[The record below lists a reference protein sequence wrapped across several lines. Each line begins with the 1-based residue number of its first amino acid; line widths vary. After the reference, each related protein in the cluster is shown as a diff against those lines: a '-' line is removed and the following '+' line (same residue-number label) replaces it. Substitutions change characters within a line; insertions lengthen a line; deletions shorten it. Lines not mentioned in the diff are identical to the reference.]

1 MGNNRRQVSSILLI
15 DDDLDDYDLL
25 CEALQDID
33 PKITVYFLSRC
44 EEAVKYEGQSF
55 DLVLLDIN
63 MPYHDGFSWLSG
75 LRKHG
80 YDKLPIIMYTNSLS
94 PADIV
99 KSYNQG
105 ANLYFPKPDSFSK
118 LRQALK
124 QLIQLDWADPFSIT
138 QRFVENGKYMTFQA
152 E

>member
-1 MGNNRRQVSSILLI
+1 MRKNGSQVTSILLI

-25 CEALQDID
+25 REALQDID
-33 PKITVYFLSRC
+33 PNITVHFLSRC
-44 EEAVKYEGQSF
+44 EEGAKYQWQSF

-63 MPYHDGFSWLSG
+63 MPYHDGFSWLNG
-75 LRKHG
+75 IRKHG
-80 YDKLPIIMYTNSLS
+80 YDKLPIVMYTNSLS

-99 KSYNQG
+99 KSYKHG

-118 LRQALK
+118 LRQALQK
-124 QLIQLDWADPFSIT
+124 LIQLDWSDPFSIT
-138 QRFVENGKYMTFQA
+138 QRFIENGKYLTFQA